1 MKEFIKI
8 HQNDNVA
15 VALVSLS
22 AGSVLNVDEVMVT
35 LTEDI
40 PRGHKFALA
49 SISNGSEII
58 KYGCPIG
65 NAKENISCGSW
76 VHTHNIQT
84 GLGDLLTYTYQQTG
98 SELSPTEPCTFK
110 GYRRSNGKVGI
121 RNEIWII
128 PTVGCVNNVATAIE
142 RKAQKFVHGSI
153 DGIVAFPHPYGCSQM
168 GDDQENT
175 RTILADLINHPNAGA
190 VLVLGLG
197 CENSNI
203 DVLKNYIGEY
213 DPERVKFLICQEC
226 EDEIAE
232 SLDIIKKLAANIA
245 TYERE
250 DIDCSELII
259 GMKCGGSDGLSGI
272 TANPVVGAFSDLLIS
287 KGGSTILTEV
297 PEMFGAETLLMN
309 RCADENLFHK
319 TVDLINDFKQ
329 YFQSHN
335 QTIYENPSPGN
346 KKGGI
351 STLEDKSLGCTQ
363 KSGSAPVK
371 DVLSYGEPVKT
382 KGLNLLSAPGNDL
395 VASTACAASGAHIV
409 LFTTGRGT
417 PFACPVPTMK
427 ISSNSA
433 LYNKKGNWI
442 DFNCGSLVDGTTL
455 ADLSQRLFH
464 EVIAV
469 ASGKLVKSEAAGYH
483 DMAIFK
489 QGVTL

>member
-1 MKEFIKI
+1 MKPFIKI
-8 HQNDNVA
+8 HPADTVA
-15 VALVSLS
+15 VALSPLKKGTEIQIDDQIV
-22 AGSVLNVDEVMVT
+22 V

-40 PRGHKFALA
+40 PQGHKFALTNITEGD
-49 SISNGSEII
+49 SII
-58 KYGCPIG
+58 KYGNSIG
-65 NAKENISCGSW
+65 VAKTDITKGSW
-76 VHTHNIQT
+76 IHTHNMKT
-84 GLGDLLTYTYQQTG
+84 GLGDLLTYTYNKETAPLAEKE
-98 SELSPTEPCTFK
+98 SRFFN
-110 GYRRSNGKVGI
+110 GYRRNDGRAGV
-121 RNEIWII
+121 RNEVWII
-128 PTVGCVNNVATAIE
+128 PTVGCVNNVAQAIE
-142 RKAQKFVHGSI
+142 KGSQAFVTENVEGVI
-153 DGIVAFPHPYGCSQM
+153 AFTHPYGCSQM

-175 RTILADLINHPNAGA
+175 RKILSDLINHPNAGG

-203 DVLKNYIGEY
+203 DVLKNYIGDY
-213 DPERVKFLICQEC
+213 DPKRVRFLVAQES
-226 EDEIAE
+226 EDEIADA
-232 SLDIIKKLAANIA
+232 LNILEDLSA
-245 TYERE
+245 YVGSFERE
-250 DIDCSELII
+250 DIDCSELVI

-287 KGGSTILTEV
+287 KGGSTVLTEV
-297 PEMFGAETLLMN
+297 PEMFGAETQLMN
-309 RCADENLFHK
+309 RCEDEVLFEK
-319 TVDLINDFKQ
+319 TVDLINNFKQ

-363 KSGSAPVK
+363 KSGSAPVM
-371 DVLSYGEPVKT
+371 DVLSYAEQVKT

-395 VASTACAASGAHIV
+395 VASTALAASGAHIV

-427 ISSNSA
+427 ISTNSS
-433 LYNKKGNWI
+433 LNNRKQNWI
-442 DFNCGSLVDGTTL
+442 DFNCGTLVEGDTL
-455 ADLSQRLFH
+455 PELAEKLFD

-469 ASGKLVKSEAAGYH
+469 ASGKEVKSEIAGFH